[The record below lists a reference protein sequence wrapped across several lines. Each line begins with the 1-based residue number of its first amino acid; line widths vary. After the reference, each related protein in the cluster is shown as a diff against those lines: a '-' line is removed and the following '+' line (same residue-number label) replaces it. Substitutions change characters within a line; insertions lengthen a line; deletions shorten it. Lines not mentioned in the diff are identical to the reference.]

1 MGLKQMWKK
10 AIPTRHDIS
19 AHTKGVQQGNATGSY
34 ERSGGHLPDGR
45 STAQRSTGISPKS
58 REPIHPD
65 MPNLSP
71 P

>member
-1 MGLKQMWKK
+1 MALKHLWKK
-10 AIPTRHDIS
+10 AFPTRHDIA
-19 AHTKGVQQGNATGSY
+19 AHTKGVQQGNATGNY

-45 STAQRSTGISPKS
+45 STAQRSTGISPQS
-58 REPIHPD
+58 HEPIHPD